1 MLLWWETN
9 QTGTDKSVDRN
20 RRTPFSVTRGT
31 VQAINV
37 FTGLSR
43 PSIWNW
49 KQEGET
55 GKT

>member
-9 QTGTDKSVDRN
+9 QTGTHKSVDRN